1 MFVAVCSLRL
11 LFFALITKYVPNASY
26 MKGTKKKRGKG
37 NKNKA
42 MPGEGVPEKKKQ
54 KIGELKVHLYLAL

>member
-1 MFVAVCSLRL
+1 
-11 LFFALITKYVPNASY
+11 

-37 NKNKA
+37 NKNKT
-42 MPGEGVPEKKKQ
+42 MSGEGVPEKKKQ